1 MKFFTTLAGILF
13 LAGAAVHAYR
23 LYAGFAITVNGFS
36 VPVTWSWA
44 AAGIALVM
52 GLGLLAEARR

>member
-23 LYAGFAITVNGFS
+23 LYSGFS
-36 VPVTWSWA
+36 IAVDGFTVPVMWSWA
-44 AAGIALVM
+44 AAGIALVL